1 MAVPAQP
8 GVALASDLY
17 DALNQGDMEA
27 FFDLLH
33 PDVEVREEFLAP
45 DVAVYRGHDGVREWL
60 RRSSE
65 AMSEFRWE
73 PLRFMRLEDS
83 VVIPV
88 RLTARGSGSGAEVTA
103 DLVHMGQMSDDGRV
117 SLLAAYPDLQGA
129 VAAAAT
135 GIETALESFHGPDA
149 HALRAAFEE
158 ELRARYGGNTVPD
171 VKPDVDDC
179 CAFLV
184 ARDEAGRAVGC
195 GALRPLDDGAV
206 ELKLMYVRPEDRGR
220 GLGWVILT
228 ALEAEAQRQG
238 FGFVRLETGDF
249 QPEALALYR
258 AAGYREIPP
267 YGANAHGPRSRCFER
282 RLPS

>member
-1 MAVPAQP
+1 MAAPAQS

-17 DALNQGDMEA
+17 DALNQGDWDT

-33 PDVEVREEFLAP
+33 PEVELREEFIAL
-45 DVAVYRGHDGVREWL
+45 DIAVYRGHDGVREWL
-60 RRSSE
+60 RRSTE
-65 AMSEFRWE
+65 VMSGFRFE

-103 DLVHMGQMSDDGRV
+103 DLVHMGQMRDGKI
-117 SLLAAYPDLQGA
+117 SLLAAYPDLQSA
-129 VAAAAT
+129 VAVAAT

-158 ELRARYGGNTVPD
+158 ELRERYGGDTEPG
-171 VKPDVDDC
+171 VKPMVDDC
-179 CAFLV
+179 KAFLV

-220 GLGWVILT
+220 GLGWVILI
-228 ALEAEAQRQG
+228 ALEVEAQRLG
-238 FGFVRLETGDF
+238 FGFIRLETGDF
-249 QPEALALYR
+249 QPEATALYR

-267 YGANAHGPRSRCFER
+267 YGAHAHGPHSRCFER
-282 RLPS
+282 RLDS